1 MEETGNTLCGSETKP
16 EGIRIMQPGMFA
28 GSTFSWY
35 AVYTRPRS
43 EKLVHNRL
51 LELEIESFL
60 PLYKTLRQWSDR
72 KKVIEK
78 PLFSSYLFVRVN
90 RKKYHEVCQVDGVV
104 KFISF
109 EGKAVAI
116 PEQQINNLKILVSG
130 NVSIEVSGEK
140 LAKGDNV
147 EVTSGVLAGLKG
159 ELIRIKRKNK
169 VVIRIDRIDQNLI
182 LDIPVAFLR
191 KL

>member
-1 MEETGNTLCGSETKP
+1 MKETGNMVCGSNTKP
-16 EGIRIMQPGMFA
+16 EGTRIMQSEMFT
-28 GSTFSWY
+28 GSSYNWY
-35 AVYTRPRS
+35 AVYTRPRA

-51 LELEIESFL
+51 IELDIESFL
-60 PLYKTLRQWSDR
+60 PLYKTIRQWSDR
-72 KKVIEK
+72 KKVIER

-90 RKKYHEVCQVDGVV
+90 RKKYHEVCQVEGVV

-116 PEQQINNLKILVSG
+116 PERQITNLKILVSG
-130 NVSIEVSGEK
+130 DVAIEVTGEK
-140 LAKGDNV
+140 LAKGDIV
-147 EVTSGVLAGLKG
+147 EVTSGVLAGLTG

-182 LDIPVAFLR
+182 VDIPVAFLQ